1 MTRHFVRRVRG
12 WAGAAALSTA
22 VAFTAATPAS
32 AQEYLLKAAHTNAVG
47 EVQDKGLE
55 VMDKRLRE
63 LTGGRAGLQVFP
75 NGQLG
80 AELALI
86 EGVLLGTIDM
96 VVPSNAAFTNFVS
109 EFKIFDMPF
118 LFRDYQHVASVVK
131 GPVLTEL
138 QPAAVGKGLRVLDVY
153 SSGIRHIMTR
163 EPVTSFDDLK
173 GRKIRTMQNPIH
185 VEAFK
190 AFGANATPMA
200 YNELYGALQTGVV
213 DGAEAANTNY
223 VGKRFFEV
231 AENWAMVGWLSL
243 TAPVVISEAKYQTLP
258 KDIQDALITAAK
270 ESGVFERQLVID
282 SEATLLATAKSN
294 GAVVTN
300 PDPTPFRAASAA
312 VYDKFLTT
320 EAEKKLLTMVQET
333 K

>member
-1 MTRHFVRRVRG
+1 MPRTALSRIWR
-12 WAGAAALSTA
+12 WSAAAAIAA
-22 VAFTAATPAS
+22 VMLPAATPSAS

-55 VMDKRLRE
+55 VLDKRLRE
-63 LTGGRAGLQVFP
+63 LTGGKAGLQVFP

-96 VVPSNAAFTNFVS
+96 VVPSNAAFTNFVPQ
-109 EFKIFDMPF
+109 FKIFDMPF
-118 LFRDYQHVASVVK
+118 LFRDYDHVAAVVT
-131 GPVLTEL
+131 GPVLPEL
-138 QPAAVGKGLRVLDVY
+138 QPAAVDKGLRVLDVY

-163 EPVTSFDDLK
+163 EPVATMEDLK

-231 AENWAMVGWLSL
+231 ADNWAMVGWLSL
-243 TAPVVISEAKYQTLP
+243 TAPVVISEKTFQSLP
-258 KDIQDALITAAK
+258 ADIQEALITAAK
-270 ESGVFERQLVID
+270 ESGVYERQLVID
-282 SEATLLATAKSN
+282 SEQELLATAKSN
-294 GAVVTN
+294 GAKVTT
-300 PDPTPFRAASAA
+300 PDPAPFRAASAA

-320 EAEKKLLTMVQET
+320 EAEKKLLTMVQNT
-333 K
+333 Q